1 MYIFN
6 RVIHTNSEVV
16 SVYIKLDIPTEFEVK
31 SLTDLPNFKN
41 LMENLKMKVNKSQ
54 LARELNVD
62 RRTIDKYMNGFTPK
76 STKKKTSKID
86 VHYEVIADL
95 LSDNSKQTFYYMR
108 VLWQYLT
115 DNHGLQCSQSTFRAY
130 INRKPEFKK
139 YFEEGK
145 RTVSSNSGKVR
156 YETSPG
162 EQAQLDWK
170 ESIKFET
177 KDGEIIYV
185 NVAVL
190 LLSYSRFRVFHLNIS
205 KSQSVL
211 LSFMTEAFETFGGVP
226 KVIVTDNM
234 KTVMDEA
241 RTEHFSGTINNKF
254 AQFAQDFGFKVQ
266 PCIAGRPNT
275 KGKIEA
281 PMKLLDEIHAYQGKF
296 SFEELHDFVQ
306 RLCTRINQ
314 TFHQGTGKIPM
325 FALKQERNLLQPLP
339 QSTIRDSYKIKHKLV
354 KVNTSG
360 MISYKSNQYSVP
372 PEYQGKTVGLQVYD
386 NQIYVYHN
394 MKLIVQ
400 HKVSQSKLNYKE
412 EHYKKALAKSLPRY
426 PNIDNLAKQN
436 LSVIGEV
443 YKNEQ

>member
-1 MYIFN
+1 
-6 RVIHTNSEVV
+6 
-16 SVYIKLDIPTEFEVK
+16 
-31 SLTDLPNFKN
+31 
-41 LMENLKMKVNKSQ
+41 
-54 LARELNVD
+54 
-62 RRTIDKYMNGFTPK
+62 MNGFIPK

-86 VHYEVIADL
+86 VHYEVITDI
-95 LSDNSKQTFYYMR
+95 LSNNSKQTFYYMR

-115 DNHGLQCSQSTFRAY
+115 DNHGLQCSQSPFRAY

-162 EQAQLDWK
+162 EQAQLGWK
-170 ESIKFET
+170 ES
-177 KDGEIIYV
+177 IYV

-190 LLSYSRFRVFHLNIS
+190 LLSYSRFRVFHLTIS
-205 KSQSVL
+205 NSQSVL
-211 LSFMTEAFETFGGVP
+211 LSFMTEAFEAFGGVP

-275 KGKIEA
+275 KWKVEA

-339 QSTIRDSYKIKHKLV
+339 QSTIRDSYKIKHKLEGV
-354 KVNTSG
+354 A
-360 MISYKSNQYSVP
+360 
-372 PEYQGKTVGLQVYD
+372 
-386 NQIYVYHN
+386 
-394 MKLIVQ
+394 KL
-400 HKVSQSKLNYKE
+400 K
-412 EHYKKALAKSLPRY
+412 
-426 PNIDNLAKQN
+426 
-436 LSVIGEV
+436 
-443 YKNEQ
+443 

>member
-1 MYIFN
+1 M
-6 RVIHTNSEVV
+6 
-16 SVYIKLDIPTEFEVK
+16 YIKLDISTEFEIK
-31 SLTDLPNFKN
+31 SLTDLSNLKS
-41 LMENLKMKVNKSQ
+41 LMENLKMKVNKSK

-76 STKKKTSKID
+76 GTKKKTSKID
-86 VHYEVIADL
+86 VHYEVIVDL
-95 LSDNSKQTFYYMR
+95 LSDTSKQTFYYMR

-115 DNHGLQCSQSTFRAY
+115 DNHGLQCSQSNFRAY
-130 INRKPEFKK
+130 INKKPEFKK

-145 RTVSSNSGKVR
+145 RTVSNHSGKVR
-156 YETSPG
+156 YETPPG

-211 LSFMTEAFETFGGVP
+211 LSFITEAFETFGGVP

-254 AQFAQDFGFKVQ
+254 VQFAQDFGFKVQ

-306 RLCTRINQ
+306 KLCTRINQ
-314 TFHQGTGKIPM
+314 TFHQGTGKIPI
-325 FALKQERNLLQPLP
+325 FALKQEKNLLQPLP

-354 KVNTSG
+354 KVNSSG

-400 HKVSQSKLNYKE
+400 HKISQSKLNYKE
-412 EHYKKALAKSLPRY
+412 DHYKKALAKSLPKY

>member
-1 MYIFN
+1 M
-6 RVIHTNSEVV
+6 
-16 SVYIKLDIPTEFEVK
+16 YIKLDIPTEFEIK
-31 SLTDLPNFKN
+31 SLTDLPNFKE

-62 RRTIDKYMNGFTPK
+62 RRTIDKYMNGFTAK
-76 STKKKTSKID
+76 GTKKRTSKID
-86 VHYEVIADL
+86 VHYEVITDL

-115 DNHGLQCSQSTFRAY
+115 DNHGLQCSQSNFRAY
-130 INRKPEFKK
+130 INKKPEFKK

-145 RTVSSNSGKVR
+145 RSVSSHSGKVR

-170 ESIKFET
+170 ENIKFET
-177 KDGEIIYV
+177 KNGEIVYV

-254 AQFAQDFGFKVQ
+254 AQFSQDFSFKVQ

-296 SFEELHDFVQ
+296 TFEELHDFVQ
-306 RLCTRINQ
+306 KLCTRINQ
-314 TFHQGTGKIPM
+314 TFHQG
-325 FALKQERNLLQPLP
+325 
-339 QSTIRDSYKIKHKLV
+339 
-354 KVNTSG
+354 
-360 MISYKSNQYSVP
+360 
-372 PEYQGKTVGLQVYD
+372 
-386 NQIYVYHN
+386 
-394 MKLIVQ
+394 
-400 HKVSQSKLNYKE
+400 
-412 EHYKKALAKSLPRY
+412 
-426 PNIDNLAKQN
+426 
-436 LSVIGEV
+436 
-443 YKNEQ
+443 